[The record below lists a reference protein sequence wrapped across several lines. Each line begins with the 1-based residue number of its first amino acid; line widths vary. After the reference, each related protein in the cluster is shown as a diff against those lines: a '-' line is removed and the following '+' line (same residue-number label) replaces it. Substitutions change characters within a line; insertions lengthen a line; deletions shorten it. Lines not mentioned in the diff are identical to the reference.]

1 MKNLYLTLIVVL
13 IFIYG
18 LFNNFHPITIGI
30 LGAINIVNLS
40 IYYINLF
47 NKDK

>member
-1 MKNLYLTLIVVL
+1 MKNLYLTLIIVL

-18 LFNNFHPITIGI
+18 LFNDFHPLVIGL

-40 IYYINLF
+40 IYYINL
-47 NKDK
+47 KDK

>member
-1 MKNLYLTLIVVL
+1 MKNLILTLIIVL

-18 LFNNFHPITIGI
+18 LFNNFHPLTIGI

-40 IYYINLF
+40 IYYVNLK
-47 NKDK
+47 NK

>member
-1 MKNLYLTLIVVL
+1 MKNLIITLIIVL

-40 IYYINLF
+40 IYYINL
-47 NKDK
+47 NKK